1 MVKKVVLRKGLI
13 MNSKQ
18 IDCILELAQSL
29 NFNRAAENLYITQ
42 PTLTY
47 HIKTVEEEI
56 GFSIFHRSGKGAS
69 LTPAGQQFCLILRG
83 IREEMKRAVEQGQN
97 NSRRYHSNLS
107 IGLPM
112 RSAIYFLP
120 QAIEEF
126 ERTHEGVSVTPEFIP
141 LYRVDRFL
149 RGEQD
154 MVFAREEDMK
164 RIPDIKIHPLFKSK
178 IYLISE
184 TTDPLAQKEKISI
197 DDLAGR
203 TLMVGGGSPPE
214 LRAVQQR
221 VLQKLHLDHFNSN
234 DHDTTLTNVASHK
247 GICLAPGFLNDHNHE
262 FAWTP
267 FDCKETISCVL
278 CTHASDKRTL
288 IADFIRILRNCYAS
302 HPDFPV

>member
-1 MVKKVVLRKGLI
+1 

-18 IDCILELAQSL
+18 IDCILELAQTL
-29 NFNRAAENLYITQ
+29 NFNRAAENLFITQ
-42 PTLTY
+42 PTLSY
-47 HIKTVEEEI
+47 HIKTAEEEI
-56 GFSIFHRSGKGAS
+56 GFVIFQRSGKGAA
-69 LTPAGQQFCLILRG
+69 LTPAGQQFCVILRG
-83 IREEMKRAVEQGQN
+83 LREEMKRAIEQGQN
-97 NSRRYHSNLS
+97 NSRRYQQGLT

-120 QAIEEF
+120 KAIEAF
-126 ERTHEGVSVTPEFIP
+126 ERTHVGVSVTPEFIP
-141 LYRVDRFL
+141 LHSVDRFL

-164 RIPDIKIHPLFKSK
+164 RIPDIKIHPLFKSR

-184 TTDPLAQKEKISI
+184 TTDPLAQKALVSE

-203 TLMVGGGSPPE
+203 TLMVGGGSQPE

-221 VLQKLHLDHFNSN
+221 VLQKLHLAHFNSN
-234 DHDTTLTNVASHK
+234 DHDTTLTHVATHK
-247 GICLAPGFLNDHNHE
+247 GICLAPGFLNDHHHE

-267 FDCKETISCVL
+267 FDCKETISCVI

-288 IADFIRILRNCYAS
+288 ITDFIRILRDCYAA

>member
-97 NSRRYHSNLS
+97 NSRRYHSNLT

-267 FDCKETISCVL
+267 FECKETISCVL